1 MISIRLMHLGDDE
14 ILFQA
19 FADRDK
25 TREQMQG
32 YWRENQSQE
41 RVTLL
46 AVEATKPGGEGERVV
61 GYGNVLWRSGYWFFA
76 LSGVPEIV
84 DLNVLDAWQKR
95 GIGTALIKRAE
106 EIARA
111 RGHLEIGIGFGLEP
125 ENSAAQRLYLRLG
138 YAPDGRGAWPSPW
151 GDILH
156 LTRRLD

>member
-1 MISIRLMHLGDDE
+1 MISIRLMRLGDDE
-14 ILFQA
+14 IMFRA

-25 TREQMQG
+25 TREQMQA
-32 YWRENQSQE
+32 YWRENQGQE

-46 AVEATKPGGEGERVV
+46 AVEAIGPSRKGERVV
-61 GYGNVLWRSGYWFFA
+61 GYGNVLWRSGYRFFA

-95 GIGTALIKRAE
+95 GVGTALIQSAE

-138 YAPDGRGAWPSPW
+138 YVPDGRGAWPSPW
-151 GDILH
+151 GDIVH
-156 LTRRLD
+156 LTRRLN